1 MNEKTTITSI
11 LLILGSWLLTDQILL
26 LFKEAYIKFY
36 TQLEQFDFIRDHL
49 LTETNI
55 FYIFHILNASK
66 QNCVS

>member
-49 LTETNI
+49 
-55 FYIFHILNASK
+55 
-66 QNCVS
+66 